1 MKETFQN
8 LKNLMSQILSRA
20 GFQVE
25 VEDFS
30 TNKELKLNLK
40 TQEKLI
46 LKNTKE
52 LIPAFQELCRR
63 LLDMQ
68 ETSTDKGVE
77 EKERTRVFFDI
88 QGERQKRE
96 EKLRELAQ
104 AAARKVRREKKDLEL
119 PPMNSFERRII
130 HFEISLF
137 PDLTSGSVGDGPER
151 RVVIK
156 LNPLEKPES
165 TKGASAT
172 GNQAGQE
179 NGRVSLP

>member
-1 MKETFQN
+1 MNETFQN
-8 LKNLMSQILSRA
+8 LKNLISKIFSQG

-30 TNKELKLNLK
+30 TNKEVKFNLR
-40 TQEKLI
+40 TQERLI

-63 LLDMQ
+63 LLGVQD
-68 ETSTDKGVE
+68 TSQDKEG
-77 EKERTRVFFDI
+77 EKVRVFFDI

-96 EKLRELAQ
+96 EKLKELAQ
-104 AAARKVRREKKDLEL
+104 AAARKVRREKKDLGL

-137 PDLTSGSVGDGPER
+137 PDLTSESIGEGSER

-156 LNPLEKPES
+156 LNSTEKSPEAAETRES
-165 TKGASAT
+165 TDVPSKWDSKKKA
-172 GNQAGQE
+172 NF
-179 NGRVSLP
+179 